1 MYQAILSLGGRADSG
16 RSRPFFGEAEDGH
29 GYFFKR
35 DNVSHEQLVIEYVIS
50 RLAEECGLPVAPL
63 KLLALP
69 ADLIEYSVDLGRH
82 ELSPGI
88 AFGSQ
93 KVPYADDLR
102 TAHLRAVD
110 DELKGRVLCFDW
122 WVRNGDRCLDRSGGH
137 PNVLWDPVLQ
147 SIVLIDHDR
156 ALDPEFDGE
165 QFLQEHVFR
174 DIRNSLDRA
183 FLEKWRI
190 KFESALYH
198 LNRIWEELPPEW
210 LVDAAG
216 QSRGSLTCDGIAS
229 QLLKPRLH
237 VTGILPA

>member
-1 MYQAILSLGGRADSG
+1 MHQAILSLGGRADSG

-35 DNVSHEQLVIEYVIS
+35 DNVSHEQLVIEYVFS
-50 RLAEECGLPVAPL
+50 RLADECGLPVAPPA
-63 KLLALP
+63 LLVLP
-69 ADLIEYSVDLGRH
+69 AELIEYSVDPGRH

-102 TAHLRAVD
+102 TAHLRAID
-110 DELKGRVLCFDW
+110 EELKGRVLCFDW
-122 WVRNGDRCLDRSGGH
+122 WVRNGDRCLDRAGGQ

-156 ALDPEFDGE
+156 ALDQDFDE
-165 QFLQEHVFR
+165 RQFLQEHVFR
-174 DIRNSLDRA
+174 DIRNSLDLA
-183 FLEKWRI
+183 FVEKWRI

-198 LNRIWEELPPEW
+198 LDHIWAELPEEW
-210 LVDAAG
+210 LRDATG
-216 QSRGSLTCDGIAS
+216 ESRVSVTCESTAS
-229 QLLKPRLH
+229 QLLKPRLS
-237 VTGILPA
+237 VTGLLPG